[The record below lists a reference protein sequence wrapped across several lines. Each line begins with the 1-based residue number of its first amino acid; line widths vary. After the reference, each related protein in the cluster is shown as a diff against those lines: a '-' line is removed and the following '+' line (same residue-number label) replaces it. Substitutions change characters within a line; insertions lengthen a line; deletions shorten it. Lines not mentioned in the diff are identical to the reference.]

1 MIIPIDKPAG
11 ITSHDV
17 VDRVRKASG
26 IKKVGHAGTL
36 DPFATG
42 VLLILVGREA
52 TRQSEELMAL
62 SKEYTADIRLGYT
75 SSTGD
80 RDGTIEPEDFDRR
93 PPDTDEVSHV
103 VQQFVGDIE
112 QIPPMHSALKV
123 HGKKLYELAREGK
136 EIVREPRSVYIDN
149 IRMERYQYPSLTLRI
164 QCHSGVYI
172 RTLAEDIGDL
182 LGVGAYVEQLERTKV
197 GEYTAEEAYN
207 IDDVYSIAF

>member
-62 SKEYTADIRLGYT
+62 PKEYKAEVKLGST

-80 RDGTIEPEDFDRR
+80 RDGEIFSEEFEREHPDF
-93 PPDTDEVSHV
+93 DEVSHV
-103 VQQFVGDIE
+103 VKQFIGEIE
-112 QIPPMHSALKV
+112 QIPPMHSAIKV
-123 HGKKLYELAREGK
+123 
-136 EIVREPRSVYIDN
+136 
-149 IRMERYQYPSLTLRI
+149 Q
-164 QCHSGVYI
+164 
-172 RTLAEDIGDL
+172 
-182 LGVGAYVEQLERTKV
+182 
-197 GEYTAEEAYN
+197 
-207 IDDVYSIAF
+207 